1 MYKKLIINLIFGFC
15 LFILDFLCYLC
26 IAFLDFR
33 QKIIEEYYG
42 GLENPILSILKIL
55 LKKWKNF
62 NFQVSFVQI

>member
-55 LKKWKNF
+55 
-62 NFQVSFVQI
+62 